1 MFDTFMNGLA
11 KGVNPDYARRLNQ
24 DAILQQQQA
33 YKNAALQEQRA
44 FDQGQTNARQKV
56 FGDLVGEVGT
66 PGNINSSAS
75 PALNMQPI
83 MQDPNNPTG
92 DWINNPKF
100 IRKTGSGL
108 LGGEFDREGLFAR
121 ALGNAQTPEGFDLA
135 SKGFLDPNKGQSKNT
150 PTSNMKEYGLYKQQG
165 GKNSFVDYVTSLK
178 RAGANNVRVDTGIK
192 FPKGRMLSE
201 NENNSFGLPSNARY
215 WLKGDGSQ
223 PQKVGDF
230 SGEQAKIAN
239 FANQMIES
247 GNKLSE
253 MENSGYMPGALDQL
267 DQIGISSAIAGTIR
281 DKKAQAYEAYKKE
294 WIAAHLR
301 KDSGAAISADDQQI
315 ANEKYFPLP
324 GNSPETIKIKQD
336 ARRREEQGSVNISS
350 GAYEKFFGKNQN
362 NDKKEE
368 PVVKKKTNRTIHWDD
383 MK

>member
-1 MFDTFMNGLA
+1 
-11 KGVNPDYARRLNQ
+11 
-24 DAILQQQQA
+24 
-33 YKNAALQEQRA
+33 
-44 FDQGQTNARQKV
+44 
-56 FGDLVGEVGT
+56 
-66 PGNINSSAS
+66 
-75 PALNMQPI
+75 
-83 MQDPNNPTG
+83 
-92 DWINNPKF
+92 
-100 IRKTGSGL
+100 
-108 LGGEFDREGLFAR
+108 
-121 ALGNAQTPEGFDLA
+121 
-135 SKGFLDPNKGQSKNT
+135 
-150 PTSNMKEYGLYKQQG
+150 
-165 GKNSFVDYVTSLK
+165 
-178 RAGANNVRVDTGIK
+178 
-192 FPKGRMLSE
+192 MLSE

-368 PVVKKKTNRTIHWDD
+368 PVVKKKTIRTIHWDY